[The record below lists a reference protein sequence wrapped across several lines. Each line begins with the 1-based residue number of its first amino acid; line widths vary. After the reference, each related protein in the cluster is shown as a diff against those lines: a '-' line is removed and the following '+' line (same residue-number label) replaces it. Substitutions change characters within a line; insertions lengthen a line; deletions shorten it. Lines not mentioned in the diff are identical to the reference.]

1 MQATTQLLH
10 SIPVDPLTGAISV
23 PIYQTSTFVQEAPGV
38 NKGYDYSR
46 TGNPTRATLE
56 NLVAQLEGGSTGA
69 AFSSGLAA
77 IDAVLK
83 LLQAGDEIVA
93 VDDIY
98 GGAFRL
104 FEQVYKRFGITV
116 HYVDSSQPGIVFNAL
131 TPRTKLIWIETPTN
145 PTLKITDI
153 RAIAKIARAHK
164 YEGPGKDGGGH
175 GVGSGDHASGG
186 HGVDGGSHS
195 SDGHGVSGEGQA
207 GVVEPI
213 LGSKCLLCVDNTF
226 ASPALQQPLALGA
239 DIVVHSGTKYLGG
252 HSDLIAG
259 LVVTADARLGQQ
271 IKFLQNAGG
280 AVLGP
285 FDSWLLIRGIETLH
299 LRVRQHCASA
309 RAIAAF
315 LEQHPAVDKVYYPG
329 LPTHPGHAVAAGQS
343 KGFGGIVSFS
353 LKDDRQEAATALVT
367 STNLF
372 RLAESLGGI
381 KSLVSHPAQMT
392 HKTIPA
398 DRRRA
403 AGVADSLIRLSAGL
417 EDTEDLIDDLR
428 QALDRLTEAT
438 GTATDLGSTA
448 DFSPTADFGTTTTKT
463 KKVNHQILSI

>member
-10 SIPVDPLTGAISV
+10 SIPVDPLTGAIAV

-56 NLVAQLEGGSTGA
+56 NLVAQLEGGSTAA
-69 AFSSGLAA
+69 AFASGLAA

-83 LLQAGDEIVA
+83 LLQTGDEIVA

-116 HYVDSSQPGIVFNAL
+116 RYVDTSHPGAVFNAL
-131 TPRTKLIWIETPTN
+131 TPKTKLIWIETPTN

-153 RAIAKIARAHK
+153 RAISKIAKA
-164 YEGPGKDGGGH
+164 EGRQRSDAE
-175 GVGSGDHASGG
+175 GSQG
-186 HGVDGGSHS
+186 
-195 SDGHGVSGEGQA
+195 SDGR
-207 GVVEPI
+207 I
-213 LGSKCLLCVDNTF
+213 LVCVDNTF

-259 LVVTADARLGQQ
+259 LVVTADGELGQR

-280 AVLGP
+280 AILGP

-299 LRVRQHCASA
+299 LRVRQHCANA

-329 LPTHPGHAVAAGQS
+329 LPTHPGHAVAARQS

-353 LKDDRQEAATALVT
+353 LKEDTQEAATALVT
-367 STNLF
+367 STGLF
-372 RLAESLGGI
+372 KLAESLGGI

-398 DRRRA
+398 ERRRA
-403 AGVADSLIRLSAGL
+403 AGVADSLVRLSAGL

-428 QALDRLTEAT
+428 QALDRLAVDK
-438 GTATDLGSTA
+438 AVR
-448 DFSPTADFGTTTTKT
+448 T
-463 KKVNHQILSI
+463 KKSNHQTLSI